1 MVRATSDM
9 SGPNADLAT
18 RRHRARPGRG
28 RVTLQQVAETACVSP
43 ATVSRALRQ
52 PTLVSSATRQTV
64 QQAID
69 MLGYIPDLV
78 AGSLA
83 SPRTRQIA
91 IVVPSLQT
99 QTFMSMIRG
108 ASEALVPNR
117 YQFVLADARLSGND
131 ELQLFSSLLGRRAD
145 GLILADVVHSH
156 GVRALLRRSGIPIV
170 ETWVLSRHPIDMN
183 VGFDNRAAAAA
194 MTSQLIQSD
203 RRCAGMIC
211 GPLDGNERG
220 RQRRQGFLDAVRKA
234 GLRDDLII
242 ELDYPVTL
250 LNSGAALV
258 RLMQR
263 APSLDAVFC
272 SGDTFAAGALFEAQ
286 RQRWPVPGRLAIAG
300 LGDVDLAEATVP
312 AISRALVPGYRIGQL
327 AAEMVVGRLE
337 GRMPKKRSVNVGFEL
352 VLRGSTGAC
361 P

>member
-9 SGPNADLAT
+9 SGSSADLAAP
-18 RRHRARPGRG
+18 RRRARPGRG
-28 RVTLQQVAETACVSP
+28 RVTLQQVAETAGVSS

-52 PTLVSSATRQTV
+52 PDLVSSATQQTV

-69 MLGYIPDLV
+69 ILGYIPDLV

-99 QTFMSMIRG
+99 PTFMSMIRG
-108 ASEALVPNR
+108 ASDTLVPHG

-145 GLILADVVHSH
+145 GLILADVVHSRE
-156 GVRALLRRSGIPIV
+156 VRALLRRSGLPIV
-170 ETWVLSRHPIDMN
+170 ETWVLSRRPIDMN

-194 MTSQLIQSD
+194 MTCRLIQSD
-203 RRCAGMIC
+203 RRCVGMIC
-211 GPLDGNERG
+211 GPLEGKERG
-220 RQRRQGFLDAVRKA
+220 RQRRLGFLDVVREA
-234 GLRDDLII
+234 GLRDDLVI
-242 ELDYPVTL
+242 ELNDPVTL
-250 LNSGAALV
+250 LASGAALV

-263 APSLDAVFC
+263 TPSLDAVFC

-286 RQRWPVPGRLAIAG
+286 RQAWPVPERLAIAG
-300 LGDVDLAEATVP
+300 LGDVELAEATVP
-312 AISRALVPGYRIGQL
+312 AISRALVPGYWMGQL

-337 GRMPKKRSVNVGFEL
+337 GRMPKRRSVDAGFEL
-352 VLRGSTGAC
+352 VMGGSTGAC